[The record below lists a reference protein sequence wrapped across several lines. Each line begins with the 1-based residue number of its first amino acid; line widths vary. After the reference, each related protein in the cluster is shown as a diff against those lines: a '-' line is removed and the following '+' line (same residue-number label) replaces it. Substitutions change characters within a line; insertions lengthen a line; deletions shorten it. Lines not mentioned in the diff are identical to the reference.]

1 MSIESQKMM
10 EDSNQ
15 KPQKTAALYKLSWMD
30 HLTIGIRKLPG
41 AAWRYYLGFGLFLML
56 GQVLVLWVES
66 GEIITNLHPV
76 QIFLSMAIPYILAI
90 ISYFDDRALSA
101 LETIKSALKVDES
114 HFKRLAFQLS
124 NLPAFS
130 AILAGILALGLVFVT
145 EAMSGDAYKLQT
157 LAGYPIS
164 SGVARGFYLICWWC
178 FGTLCYHT
186 IRQFRIINHIYTNDT
201 KIDLY
206 RRQPLYGFSNLT
218 ALKAVGLI
226 ILPLGFLFLNRVDIL
241 NDPIVLSI
249 YLVISLIAVLSFL
262 LPQIGMHHLQ
272 NEEKDRLLDEASK
285 RYEIAVLLLHN
296 YVDKGNYDD
305 VMNLSMAISS
315 LEQEIKRIEKM
326 PTWPWEPETF
336 RWLITAMVLPLLVWV
351 AQYFLSQWLN
361 P

>member
-1 MSIESQKMM
+1 MAE
-10 EDSNQ
+10 SNQ
-15 KPQKTAALYKLSWMD
+15 RPKNTAGLYKLSWID
-30 HLTIGIRKLPG
+30 HLTSRIRKLPG
-41 AAWRYYLGFGLFLML
+41 SIWQYYFGLGLLLLL
-56 GQVLVLWVES
+56 GQALVLWVES
-66 GEIITNLHPV
+66 GEVIANLHPV
-76 QIFLSMAIPYILAI
+76 QIFLSGAIPYILAI

-114 HFKRLAFQLS
+114 HVNRLAFQLS
-124 NLPAFS
+124 NLPALS
-130 AILAGILALGLVFVT
+130 SVLASILALALVFVT
-145 EAMSGDAYKLQT
+145 EQMSGGAYKIEP

-164 SGVARGFYLICWWC
+164 AGVARGVYLICWWC

-218 ALKAVGLI
+218 ALKAVSLI

-262 LPQIGMHHLQ
+262 LPQLGMHRLQ

-285 RYEIAVLLLHN
+285 RYEITLSLLHN

-305 VMNLSMAISS
+305 VMNLSMAIGS

-351 AQYFLSQWLN
+351 AQYFLGQWFN

>member
-1 MSIESQKMM
+1 M

-15 KPQKTAALYKLSWMD
+15 SHQNTAVVYKLSWMD
-30 HLTIGIRKLPG
+30 HLTTRIRKLPG
-41 AAWRYYLGFGLFLML
+41 TAWQYYLGLGLLLML
-56 GQVLVLWVES
+56 GQALVLWVES
-66 GEIITNLHPV
+66 GEIKTKLHPV
-76 QIFLSMAIPYILAI
+76 QIFLSGAIPYILAI
-90 ISYFDDRALSA
+90 IAFFDDRALSA

-114 HFKRLAFQLS
+114 HVNRLAFQLS
-124 NLPAFS
+124 NLPAAPTLFAS
-130 AILAGILALGLVFVT
+130 ILALGLVFVT
-145 EAMSGDAYKLQT
+145 EQMSGGAYEIQT

-164 SGVARGFYLICWWC
+164 AGVARGVYLICWWC

-186 IRQFRIINHIYTNDT
+186 IHQFRIINHIYTNDT

-218 ALKAVGLI
+218 ALKAIGLI

-262 LPQIGMHHLQ
+262 LPQLGMHRLQ

-285 RYEIAVLLLHN
+285 RYEITLSLLHN

-305 VMNLSMAISS
+305 VMNLSMAIGS

-336 RWLITAMVLPLLVWV
+336 RWLLTAMVLPLLVWV
-351 AQYFLSQWLN
+351 AQYFLGQWFN